1 MNLDIVILAAGK
13 GTRMQSS
20 KPKVMQEFIGQPF
33 LERVINTAR
42 ELNPNKIIPIIG
54 YKADEIKNY
63 FLNEKLDFV
72 IQQEQLGTGH
82 AVIQAIKEITSQ
94 FTLILYGDVPLINKE
109 LLLKL
114 KDVSKKNR
122 NRTCN
127 F

>member
-33 LERVINTAR
+33 LERVVNTAR

-72 IQQEQLGTGH
+72 IQQNSSEQ
-82 AVIQAIKEITSQ
+82 V
-94 FTLILYGDVPLINKE
+94 TL
-109 LLLKL
+109 
-114 KDVSKKNR
+114 
-122 NRTCN
+122 
-127 F
+127 